1 MLSRLVARVRSW
13 SGLALTS
20 IFYRWHVSA
29 RRRRRR
35 VNFGYRE
42 IAAASRR
49 QIQHFGRLPSG
60 VVAAVGITVVVVV
73 GFVVGGGGVVVAVV
87 VVVVGVVVVIGGV
100 VIVAFG
106 GIVFVI
112 GVVVVAVGGK
122 GSRDCIV
129 VWGGGQ
135 VDGTLCLNR

>member
-60 VVAAVGITVVVVV
+60 VVAAVGIVVVVV

>member
-60 VVAAVGITVVVVV
+60 VVVVV

>member
-29 RRRRRR
+29 RRRR

-60 VVAAVGITVVVVV
+60 VVAAVGIVVVVV

>member
-13 SGLALTS
+13 FGLALTS

-60 VVAAVGITVVVVV
+60 VVAAVGIVVVVV

>member
-60 VVAAVGITVVVVV
+60 VVAAVGIVVVVV

-100 VIVAFG
+100 VIVAFS

>member
-1 MLSRLVARVRSW
+1 MLSRLLARVRSW

-60 VVAAVGITVVVVV
+60 VVAAVGIVVVVV